1 VIGAVLNYANM
12 ITSGVDSRMTVLQ
25 EFENELVRAWG
36 FFPHQFE
43 MPKAR
48 GNATSW
54 VNLANNKKVWSCTSL
69 SDAALQYCWD
79 IVTVQRG
86 KPTSEDLR
94 YQLKQALSRGNNRDL
109 EDVCLK
115 TFDWG

>member
-1 VIGAVLNYANM
+1 MGKPGEQQKGL
-12 ITSGVDSRMTVLQ
+12 
-25 EFENELVRAWG
+25 EL
-36 FFPHQFE
+36 H
-43 MPKAR
+43 
-48 GNATSW
+48 
-54 VNLANNKKVWSCTSL
+54 SL